1 MESFFSLQKK
11 ETRKKRIMNERPVCV
26 CIYIYTTH
34 DVLELN
40 RYLWLASSC
49 VCVCA
54 IRRFLPAT
62 FRVVY
67 TYTQVHTHKS
77 ENHQWNNPS
86 RWHPTTS
93 TLIDGHIKQEKRI
106 KPEGIWNHRQRE
118 RRKGASQEE
127 RDGHQHGES
136 LVMNE
141 WRMRVPPRLNSSSR
155 LYPQTRHDCI
165 WDIWI

>member
-1 MESFFSLQKK
+1 MKD
-11 ETRKKRIMNERPVCV
+11 PCVCV
-26 CIYIYTTH
+26 YIYIQLTTS
-34 DVLELN
+34 LN
-40 RYLWLASSC
+40 SIGIFGWHHRVC
-49 VCVCA
+49 VCVCNPT
-54 IRRFLPAT
+54 ISPSNFSGSIYL
-62 FRVVY
+62 
-67 TYTQVHTHKS
+67 HTSTHIYKP